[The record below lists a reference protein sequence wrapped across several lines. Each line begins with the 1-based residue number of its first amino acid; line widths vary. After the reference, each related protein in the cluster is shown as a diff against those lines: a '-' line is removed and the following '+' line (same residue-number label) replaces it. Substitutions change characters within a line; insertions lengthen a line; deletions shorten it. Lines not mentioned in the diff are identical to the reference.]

1 VSAPVEVR
9 FFVPTRELRYPSLF
23 TIFKKV
29 AWFIRIYKKKYIY
42 GLIALILSYF
52 LVLIPPR
59 MIGVLTD
66 QINNRTITFRDL
78 LWQLALML
86 LVIIG
91 MYAISYVWSMLIF
104 AGADQIRRDVRRR
117 LMRKF
122 LIQSPVFFEK
132 NTTGS
137 LMAKSTNDVN
147 ALGDFAGFGLMS
159 LGDATLYPLGILSIM
174 AVTISWKLTLAAVL
188 PLPLLIVVSK
198 ELESKITTTFE
209 ASQKAFERMNE
220 RVLENVTGVRVV
232 RAFVREEEEKRQFAA
247 QAEDLFKKNF
257 LFAKVIALFPPAS
270 RIIPGISTLIALGL
284 GSYYVSTGE
293 ITLGNLISFTVYL
306 NLLSWPMMAFGE
318 YIAVTE
324 QAVTAMDRIQELLD
338 YEEEVKDIPEAIEYE
353 AKGDIHFK
361 DFTFTYPGSDTPTL
375 ENITFQL
382 EEGQTLGLVGKIGS
396 GKTTLVRSLMHL
408 FPLAHESL
416 FLNDIPIEKYT
427 LESLRSRIG
436 YVPQQHQLFSRSVRE
451 NVLFGIEENDTNL
464 TNALNKA
471 DFLKDLELLPH
482 GLDTLTGERGIA
494 LSGGQKQRIS
504 IARALLREPDILIL
518 DDALSA
524 VDATTESRILSHL
537 QEDRLGKTTII
548 TAHRLS
554 AVTGA
559 HLILVLERGRIT
571 QRGTHEELMQ
581 EDGWYREQFLHQQL
595 EGGLDEYA

>member
-1 VSAPVEVR
+1 M
-9 FFVPTRELRYPSLF
+9 LF
-23 TIFKKV
+23 
-29 AWFIRIYKKKYIY
+29 R
-42 GLIALILSYF
+42 S
-52 LVLIPPR
+52 
-59 MIGVLTD
+59 
-66 QINNRTITFRDL
+66 
-78 LWQLALML
+78 
-86 LVIIG
+86 
-91 MYAISYVWSMLIF
+91 ISYVWSTLIF

-122 LIQSPVFFEK
+122 LVQSPVFFEK

-159 LGDATLYPLGILSIM
+159 LGDATLYPLGILAIM
-174 AVTISWKLTLAAVL
+174 ALTISWKLTLAAVL
-188 PLPLLIVVSK
+188 PLPLLIVVTK
-198 ELESKITTTFE
+198 KLESRITSTFE
-209 ASQKAFERMNE
+209 AAQEAFERMNE
-220 RVLENVTGVRVV
+220 RVLENVSGVRVV
-232 RAFVREEEEKRQFAA
+232 RAFVREEEQKKQFGV
-247 QAEDLFKKNF
+247 QAEDLFRKNF
-257 LFAKVIALFPPAS
+257 LFARIIALFTPSA

-284 GSYYVSTGE
+284 GSYFVSTGE
-293 ITLGNLISFTVYL
+293 ISLGNLISFFVYL

-318 YIAVTE
+318 YIAVAE

-338 YEEEVKDIPEAIEYE
+338 YEEEVRDVPEALDYE
-353 AKGDIHFK
+353 AKGSICFEN
-361 DFTFTYPGSDTPTL
+361 FSFTYPGSEVPTL
-375 ENITFQL
+375 EDISFTL
-382 EEGQTLGLVGKIGS
+382 ASGQTLGLVGKIGS

-408 FPLAHESL
+408 FPLPSNSL
-416 FLNDIPIEKYT
+416 YLDGQPIEKYS
-427 LESLRSRIG
+427 LASLRGRIG
-436 YVPQQHQLFSRSVRE
+436 YVPQQHQLFSRSVRD
-451 NVLFGIEENDTNL
+451 NVLFGIEEQEDNL
-464 TNALNKA
+464 ICALYKA

-537 QEDRLGKTTII
+537 QDDREGKTTII

-571 QRGTHEELMQ
+571 QRGTHDELMAV
-581 EDGWYREQFLHQQL
+581 DGWYREQFLHQQL
-595 EGGLDEYA
+595 EGGNHEYE

>member
-1 VSAPVEVR
+1 M
-9 FFVPTRELRYPSLF
+9 F

-436 YVPQQHQLFSRSVRE
+436 YVPQQHQLFSRSVRD

-581 EDGWYREQFLHQQL
+581 EEGWYREQFLHQQL

>member
-1 VSAPVEVR
+1 M
-9 FFVPTRELRYPSLF
+9 F

>member
-1 VSAPVEVR
+1 MSAPVEVR

-416 FLNDIPIEKYT
+416 FLNDIPIERYT

>member
-1 VSAPVEVR
+1 M
-9 FFVPTRELRYPSLF
+9 F

-408 FPLAHESL
+408 FPLSHESL
-416 FLNDIPIEKYT
+416 FLNDIPIERYT